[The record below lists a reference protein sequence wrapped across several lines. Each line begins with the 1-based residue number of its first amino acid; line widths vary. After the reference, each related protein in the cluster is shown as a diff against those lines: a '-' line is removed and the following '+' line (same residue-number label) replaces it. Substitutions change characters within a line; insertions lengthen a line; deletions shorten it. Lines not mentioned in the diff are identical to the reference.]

1 MQMFCN
7 CNEKCFM
14 ITSTQMS
21 KDGVY
26 QKIQKYKCNR
36 LPSDGVKKQPCD
48 FKKEIIINE
57 MIEFEK
63 TSEKNGCITVPSET
77 VNKKINYREELNK
90 LLKIYDFTGTNYF
103 GKLNYY
109 MLRLGYYAHDPPN
122 ESRDELFRRVSKPA
136 IKQKN
141 KIYVDKESMF
151 SQTIGEYDF
160 DLESEEV
167 IYKRILSKENPFEY
181 TKDPYIKKLITMKRK
196 NNCKP
201 KNKSERKNKT
211 NKFTLSLE
219 YLEKKDLLGDS
230 LEENKEENEDEEDS
244 EDENDSDSENNKD
257 NEFDV
262 ENYSEDDEYEDA
274 EYDDFSD

>member
-1 MQMFCN
+1 MFCN

-14 ITSTQMS
+14 ITSTLMS

-36 LPSDGVKKQPCD
+36 LASDGVKKQPCD
-48 FKKEIIINE
+48 FRKEIIINE
-57 MIEFEK
+57 IVEFEK
-63 TSEKNGCITVPSET
+63 TCEKNKCVTISSET
-77 VNKKINYREELNK
+77 VHKRINYREELNK

-136 IKQKN
+136 IIKKN
-141 KIYVDKESMF
+141 KIYVDKQSMF

-160 DLESEEV
+160 DLDSEEAM
-167 IYKRILSKENPFEY
+167 YKRILSKENPFEY
-181 TKDPYIKKLITMKRK
+181 TEDPYIKELITMKRK

-201 KNKSERKNKT
+201 KNKSGKKNKT
-211 NKFTLSLE
+211 DKFTLSLE

-230 LEENKEENEDEEDS
+230 LEENKEEEEEEREDS
-244 EDENDSDSENNKD
+244 EDENDSDSENDKD
-257 NEFDV
+257 NEFDI